1 MASDSDDSTLHRSG
15 PGGSYLVLASQRS
28 GSTLLVESL
37 RATGIAGNP
46 EEYFQYLPT
55 TSAAPQPREWFAG
68 VTDPQVLAL
77 LDPLDP
83 GVPAAETSSQWRE
96 RILQAGRSDNGVWGG
111 KLMWNQTP
119 LLVDRAAGLPDRS
132 GSDLR
137 TAIADVL
144 GDVLLIKVSRENVV
158 DQAVSFWRAVQ
169 TRVWRGKADPERDA
183 RAQYNADGIAHLV
196 TELRNQEAGWRAWFA
211 DNGITPFE
219 VSYEELTA
227 DTTKVVAAILEA
239 LGLDPAAAPP
249 PDLEKQGDARS
260 NEWAERY
267 RHDAAS
273 RGLPL

>member
-1 MASDSDDSTLHRSG
+1 MASR
-15 PGGSYLVLASQRS
+15 SYLVLASQRS

-46 EEYFQYLPT
+46 EEFFQYLPT
-55 TSAAPQPREWFAG
+55 TSAAPQPREWFAE
-68 VTDPQVLAL
+68 VTDPDVLAL

-83 GVPAAETSSQWRE
+83 GTPATETSQEWRD

-119 LLVDRAAGLPDRS
+119 LLVDRAAGLPGRS

-137 TAIADVL
+137 SAIDDVL
-144 GDVLLIKVSRENVV
+144 GDVLLVKVSRENVV

-183 RAQYNADGIAHLV
+183 GAQYNADGIAHLV

-211 DNGITPFE
+211 DNDITPFE
-219 VSYEELTA
+219 VGYEELTA
-227 DTTKVVAAILEA
+227 DTTKVVATILEA

-267 RHDAAS
+267 RHDAAT